1 MSAERHKDGSDQKY
15 DAILGRTYGSRHLL
29 SLERTDYYIQGRPE
43 SQASNIVFF
52 V

>member
-15 DAILGRTYGSRHLL
+15 DAILGRTYGLRHLL
-29 SLERTDYYIQGRPE
+29 SLERIDYYIQGQTE
-43 SQASNIVFF
+43 SQVSNITFF

>member
-15 DAILGRTYGSRHLL
+15 DAILGRTYGLRHLL